1 MTSKKES
8 ILVIGGGI
16 SGMTTAIEAA
26 EVGREVFLVETDP
39 YLGGRVARMNKYF
52 PKLCPPWCGLEINLR
67 RIRQNPKIHVFTYTD
82 VTSID
87 GEVGG
92 YRATLMERPRMVT
105 EACTSCGDC
114 TPACPVERDDDFNY
128 GMARTKA
135 IYLPFMMAHPQRY
148 VIDEAA
154 CPGEEC
160 GKCVEACKYEAIDL
174 AMKTRE
180 TKIEVGKVVFATGWQ
195 PYEAEKIDNLG
206 FGKLENVVT
215 NVMMERLA
223 AREGPTGGK
232 ILRPSDGKEITS
244 IAFVQCAGSRDENHL
259 PYCSTVCCMASLKQA
274 TYVREAHPEAS
285 AEIFYIDLRT
295 PGRHEDFLKAREKD
309 EKLTLTKGKVAEI
322 TEDPSTKNL
331 TVVAEDVQG
340 GSLVRREVDMVVL
353 ATGMVPNGVARE
365 LISTVETDD
374 NGFVA
379 SDEKIGVIAAGVTT
393 GPMDVSTS
401 VQQGTAAALKAMIS
415 E

>member
-1 MTSKKES
+1 MTSKNES
-8 ILVIGGGI
+8 ILVVGGGI

-26 EVGREVFLVETDP
+26 EVGREVFLVETLP
-39 YLGGRVARMNKYF
+39 YLGGRVTRMNKYF

-67 RIRQNPKIHVFTYTD
+67 RIRQNPKIHVLTYTD
-82 VTSID
+82 VASID
-87 GEVGG
+87 GGDG
-92 YRATLMERPRMVT
+92 DYTATLVTRPRMVT

-114 TPACPVERDDDFNY
+114 APACPVERDDDFNY
-128 GMARTKA
+128 GMGKTKA
-135 IYLPFMMAHPQRY
+135 IYLPFLMAHPQRY
-148 VIDEAA
+148 VVDTAA

-160 GKCVEACKYEAIDL
+160 GKCVPACKYEAIDL
-174 AMKTRE
+174 AMKAEE
-180 TKIEVGKVVFATGWQ
+180 TEVKVGKVVFATGWQ

-215 NVMMERLA
+215 NVMLERLA
-223 AREGPTGGK
+223 SREGPTGGK

-259 PYCSTVCCMASLKQA
+259 PYCSAICCMASLKQA
-274 TYVREAHPEAS
+274 NYVREAHPEAT

-295 PGRHEDFLKAREKD
+295 PGRHEDFLKTSEKD

-322 TEDPSTKNL
+322 TEDPATKNL
-331 TVVAEDVQG
+331 TLVAEDVLG
-340 GSLVRREVDMVVL
+340 GGLVRREVDMVVL
-353 ATGMVPNGVARE
+353 ATGMVPNGAARD
-365 LISTVETDD
+365 LLSSLAADD
-374 NGFVA
+374 NGFVE
-379 SDEKIGVIAAGVTT
+379 SDEKSGVITAGVTA

>member
-1 MTSKKES
+1 MTSKNES
-8 ILVIGGGI
+8 ILVVGGGI

-26 EVGREVFLVETDP
+26 EVGREVFLVETNP

-52 PKLCPPWCGLEINLR
+52 PKLCPPWCGLEINLK
-67 RIRQNPKIHVFTYTD
+67 RIRQNPRIHVFTCTD
-82 VTSID
+82 VTSIE
-87 GEVGG
+87 GEAGG
-92 YRATLMERPRMVT
+92 YTATLTTRPRMVT
-105 EACTSCGDC
+105 AACTSCGDC
-114 TPACPVERDDDFNY
+114 VEACPVERDDDFNY
-128 GMARTKA
+128 GMSKTKA
-135 IYLPFMMAHPQRY
+135 IYIPFMMAHPQRY
-148 VIDEAA
+148 VIDGSA

-160 GKCVEACKYEAIDL
+160 GKCVPACKYEAIDL
-174 AMKTRE
+174 AMKAEE
-180 TKIEVGKVVFATGWQ
+180 TKVEVGKVVFATGWQ

-206 FGKLENVVT
+206 FGTLENVVT

-223 AREGPTGGK
+223 SREGPTGGK

-259 PYCSTVCCMASLKQA
+259 PYCSAICCMASLKQA

-295 PGRHEDFLKAREKD
+295 PGRHEDFLKAMEKD

-322 TEDPSTKNL
+322 TEDPATKNL
-331 TVVAEDVQG
+331 TIVAEDVQG
-340 GSLVRREVDMVVL
+340 GSLVRRTVDMVVL
-353 ATGMVPNGVARE
+353 ATGMVPNGAARE
-365 LISTVETDD
+365 LFSSLDADD
-374 NGFVA
+374 NGFVE
-379 SDEKIGVIAAGVTT
+379 SDEKSGVITAGVTT